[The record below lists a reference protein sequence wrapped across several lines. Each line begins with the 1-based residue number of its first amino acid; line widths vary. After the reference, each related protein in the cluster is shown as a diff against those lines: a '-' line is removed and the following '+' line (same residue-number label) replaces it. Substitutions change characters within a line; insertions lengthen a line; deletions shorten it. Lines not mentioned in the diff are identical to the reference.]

1 MNADSKEELN
11 NTEFDM
17 KLQQFHEAAFKIQDM
32 IKLVNNPELY
42 DKLSNAD
49 KIKYNFL
56 LSYSLNSIFWMY
68 LRAEGVDSSNHR
80 IRAESERL
88 KKAMLQAKQ
97 IGERNSLMP
106 RINKDAAKRFVRN
119 GLWEPKQKR
128 HKSIEERIEK
138 SGKSPPT

>member
-1 MNADSKEELN
+1 
-11 NTEFDM
+11 
-17 KLQQFHEAAFKIQDM
+17 
-32 IKLVNNPELY
+32 
-42 DKLSNAD
+42 
-49 KIKYNFL
+49 
-56 LSYSLNSIFWMY
+56 
-68 LRAEGVDSSNHR
+68 
-80 IRAESERL
+80 
-88 KKAMLQAKQ
+88 MLQAKQ

>member
-1 MNADSKEELN
+1 
-11 NTEFDM
+11 
-17 KLQQFHEAAFKIQDM
+17 
-32 IKLVNNPELY
+32 
-42 DKLSNAD
+42 
-49 KIKYNFL
+49 
-56 LSYSLNSIFWMY
+56 MY
-68 LRAEGVDSSNHR
+68 LKLLLMTGVDPSNYR
-80 IRAESERL
+80 IQAESERL

-97 IGERNSLMP
+97 ISERNSLMP